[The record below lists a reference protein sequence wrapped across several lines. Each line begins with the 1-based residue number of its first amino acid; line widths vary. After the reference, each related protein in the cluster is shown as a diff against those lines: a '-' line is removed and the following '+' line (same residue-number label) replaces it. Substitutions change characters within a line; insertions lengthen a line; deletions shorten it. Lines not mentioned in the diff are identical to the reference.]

1 MNKYFIQLA
10 QNLTYIKPD
19 IWQSIPIEVFE
30 DYNTE
35 TKEDCTEYVIYLKI
49 TNGDEEIASKA
60 MDIEDKYYY
69 DICYCT
75 NLDKVS
81 IAILGNAGNKEDITE
96 EVSPDTLKLLKDHIK
111 EFVKQY
117 REANPFKI

>member
-19 IWQSIPIEVFE
+19 EWQSIPIEVFE

-49 TNGDEEIASKA
+49 TNGNEEIASKA
-60 MDIEDKYYY
+60 MDIEDEYFY
-69 DICYCT
+69 DIYYCVD
-75 NLDKVS
+75 LDKVFV
-81 IAILGNAGNKEDITE
+81 AILGNAGNKEDITE
-96 EVSPDTLKLLKDHIK
+96 EVSPDTLKLFKDHIK

-117 REANPFKI
+117 RETNPFKI

>member
-19 IWQSIPIEVFE
+19 EWQSIPIEVFE

-49 TNGDEEIASKA
+49 TNGNEEIASKA
-60 MDIEDKYYY
+60 MDIEDEYYY
-69 DICYCT
+69 DIYYCT
-75 NLDKVS
+75 DLDKVFVG
-81 IAILGNAGNKEDITE
+81 ILGNAGNKEDITD
-96 EVSPDTLKLLKDHIK
+96 EVNLDTLKLFKDHIK

-117 REANPFKI
+117 RETNPFKI

>member
-19 IWQSIPIEVFE
+19 VWQSIPIEVFE
-30 DYNTE
+30 DYNTK

-49 TNGDEEIASKA
+49 TNGNEEIASKA
-60 MDIEDKYYY
+60 MDIEDEYFY
-69 DICYCT
+69 DIYYCVD
-75 NLDKVS
+75 LDKVFV
-81 IAILGNAGNKEDITE
+81 AILGNAGNKEDITE
-96 EVSPDTLKLLKDHIK
+96 EVSPDTLKLFKDHIK

-117 REANPFKI
+117 RETNPFKI